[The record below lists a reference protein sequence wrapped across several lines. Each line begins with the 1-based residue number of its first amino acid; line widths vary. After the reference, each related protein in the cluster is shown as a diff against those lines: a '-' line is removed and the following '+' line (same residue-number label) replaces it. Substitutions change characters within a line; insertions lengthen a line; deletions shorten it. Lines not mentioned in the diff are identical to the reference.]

1 MYEESETDALCRLQW
16 LINGYFFENAYKKKK
31 NKEKKMLTKEQLDT
45 LECLDDGEYDA
56 LFRKGND
63 QE

>member
-1 MYEESETDALCRLQW
+1 MYEESETGALCRLQW